1 MKKLKRLLK
10 RRRKNSGFTLV
21 EVVISCGLLGLL
33 VLGVTL
39 FITPVLRSAASNE
52 ANVRA
57 NLLAETIDNYI
68 NRSMRSAYFV
78 QIFTNADRSDAYDG
92 GAIAENENLKAM
104 REFIDKCVDSDGKKV
119 FELKCISFSWENDPQ
134 TFESKYMVMNETFT
148 NPNSLIIENKPIP
161 VFENCFYDGLFPIFT
176 VEQLEGT
183 DTAPDMSA
191 SSESDTSDTEEKK
204 PVPAMKISTNIYTN
218 QDMNALEFMGVG
230 YTEFGTIKNK
240 TINQDG
246 RYKFYPIVSL
256 ESADPHSTTFIYY
269 VGRKTMAAEETAP

>member
-1 MKKLKRLLK
+1 MKKLKQLLK

-21 EVVISCGLLGLL
+21 EVVISCGLLGIL

-119 FELKCISFSWENDPQ
+119 FELKCISLSWETKRLQ
-134 TFESKYMVMNETFT
+134 TQIRSSLKT
-148 NPNSLIIENKPIP
+148 NLYLFLRIVSTTDFSQYLPWNSLRERTPLPICRRHL
-161 VFENCFYDGLFPIFT
+161 NRKQAI
-176 VEQLEGT
+176 Q
-183 DTAPDMSA
+183 AIS
-191 SSESDTSDTEEKK
+191 KK
-204 PVPAMKISTNIYTN
+204 RNPCP
-218 QDMNALEFMGVG
+218 Q
-230 YTEFGTIKNK
+230 
-240 TINQDG
+240 
-246 RYKFYPIVSL
+246 
-256 ESADPHSTTFIYY
+256 
-269 VGRKTMAAEETAP
+269 